1 MLLIF
6 SAIISVEKTT
16 KERHRGRPCRSRS
29 VYPLDLNDEVQI
41 GVSNFKQ
48 KTQVYREEQEVIAD
62 FLGEEQKNGSWWGAV
77 CRSAHPPG
85 LQHVQ
90 NLLFMVVYF
99 RLCPSQMMHFMDI
112 HVQIRSICAKYV

>member
-16 KERHRGRPCRSRS
+16 KKRHRGRPCRSRS

-48 KTQVYREEQEVIAD
+48 NRKFIE
-62 FLGEEQKNGSWWGAV
+62 KSKK
-77 CRSAHPPG
+77 
-85 LQHVQ
+85 
-90 NLLFMVVYF
+90 LLRIF
-99 RLCPSQMMHFMDI
+99 
-112 HVQIRSICAKYV
+112 